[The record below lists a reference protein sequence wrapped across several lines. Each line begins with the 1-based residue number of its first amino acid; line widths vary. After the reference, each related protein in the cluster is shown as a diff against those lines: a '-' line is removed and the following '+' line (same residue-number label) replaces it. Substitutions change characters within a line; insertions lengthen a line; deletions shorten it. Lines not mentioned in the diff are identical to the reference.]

1 MFDNII
7 KSSESDIVIN
17 YGTNN
22 YVSKIFIE
30 DIKDNLSEKI
40 RQKDL
45 EVEKLYFNANIHSSE
60 DYIIK
65 RIYKALDIDFDRKTF
80 DKARTEIEDYY
91 KNYKKN
97 KSNKFLIIIYENIEH
112 LFYKK
117 KQTLFYTLLEI
128 VNLSSNILF
137 CGITANFNI
146 MDMME
151 KRVRSRFSQK
161 TIYLTLPNEDDFFYY
176 LEDLFYSSSKN
187 NNVIPI
193 NSVEKFIGKVN
204 DNPFTGKRNDPIDIK
219 NLSLA
224 KNFFWNQNILKFFY
238 KKIVN
243 HNENFKEIFS
253 NKINIGA
260 GIKDIIIQIKYLF
273 TIFLVKLKMHL
284 EKEKKIFVE
293 ENEIKSIFDNTV
305 NQYRSENDSS
315 YKNLLKSK
323 LFFIL
328 FFLFFIHL
336 DFPKINILILICLY
350 RCVVKLKDKIT
361 LPNIYNDYVEY
372 KKSKK
377 INTILDIIIIRKILE
392 ELANSNLIHIK
403 SDEKYLN
410 LYSLKYPTDET
421 AEMIRD
427 LNFSKSRDGLD
438 KDKTRNIDSN
448 MQGWLEF
455 KDFR

>member
-1 MFDNII
+1 LFDNII

-17 YGTNN
+17 YGINN
-22 YVSKIFIE
+22 YVSRIFIE
-30 DIKDNLSEKI
+30 DIKENLSEKI
-40 RQKDL
+40 RQKNL

-65 RIYKALDIDFDRKTF
+65 KIYKALDIDSDRTTF
-80 DKARTEIEDYY
+80 DKARTEIEEYY

-112 LFYKK
+112 LFFKK

-161 TIYLTLPNEDDFFYY
+161 TIYLTLPDEEEFFYF
-176 LEDLFYSSSKN
+176 LEDLFYSYANKN
-187 NNVIPI
+187 AVPI
-193 NSVEKFIGKVN
+193 KKVN
-204 DNPFTGKRNDPIDIK
+204 ENPFLAKINDPIDIK
-219 NLSLA
+219 ELSKA
-224 KNFFWNQNILKFFY
+224 KNFFKNKDILKIFY

-243 HNENFKEIFS
+243 INANFKEIFT
-253 NKINIGA
+253 NKINMGA
-260 GIKDIIIQIKYLF
+260 GIKDIITQIKYLF
-273 TIFLVKLKMHL
+273 TIFIVKFKTHLVK
-284 EKEKKIFVE
+284 EPKEYTD
-293 ENEIKSIFDNTV
+293 ENEIRYIFDLTV

-323 LFFIL
+323 IIYLFIYLL
-328 FFLFFIHL
+328 FNYL

-350 RCVVKLKDKIT
+350 RCVIKLKDKIT

-427 LNFSKSRDGLD
+427 LNFSKSKDGLD
-438 KDKTRNIDSN
+438 KDKTKNIDSN